1 MGQVMPDG
9 ILVHPN
15 LLPVP
20 SGPPEGG
27 VWLAEQIA
35 EQRTAPVTASL
46 GWLREMAEVLDFAHR
61 RGFAHGRL
69 GPAWIWITDAGHIRL
84 AGLGQHPEATTAQDQ
99 EALFGLAVL
108 LIGERAPALERV
120 RFQSCTA
127 FVEALRRALDEA
139 PADHAPA
146 EYGPRRRQIA
156 GDELVRWTLVGA
168 LTLSAAGVSAL
179 ALFLAP

>member
-1 MGQVMPDG
+1 MGQAMPDG

-35 EQRTAPVTASL
+35 EHGAASVTASL

-69 GPAWIWITDAGHIRL
+69 GPGWIWITDAGHIRL
-84 AGLGQHPEATTAQDQ
+84 AGLGLNPEATTAQDQ
-99 EALFGLAVL
+99 EGLLGLATM
-108 LIGERAPALERV
+108 LIGERVPALERLH
-120 RFQSCTA
+120 FQSCTA
-127 FVEALRRALDEA
+127 LVEALRRALDEA
-139 PADHAPA
+139 PA
-146 EYGPRRRQIA
+146 EYGPRRRQIG
-156 GDELVRWTLVGA
+156 GDDLVRWTLVGA